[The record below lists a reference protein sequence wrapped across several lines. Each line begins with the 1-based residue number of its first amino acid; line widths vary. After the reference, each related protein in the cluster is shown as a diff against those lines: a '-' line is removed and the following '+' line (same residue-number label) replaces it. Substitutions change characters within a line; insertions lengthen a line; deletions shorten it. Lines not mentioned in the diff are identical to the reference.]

1 MNEVQGET
9 VHSPRLYEDVR
20 EGGLRSKGGNW
31 GKTLARQP
39 VGGEAALA
47 DHIWA
52 LYSLN
57 QGCQPKL
64 AA

>member
-31 GKTLARQP
+31 GKIWPGSQWAERQP
-39 VGGEAALA
+39 WLTIFGPFTA
-47 DHIWA
+47 
-52 LYSLN
+52 
-57 QGCQPKL
+57 
-64 AA
+64 